1 MSRLTTLAV
10 EIADLKCTR
19 IDSPTPHLLFNVGQ
33 TKVRAFEAPHG
44 GIRLENLDTD
54 GDWQPAG
61 TCYGENDAYL
71 VATAAT
77 AIRALVE
84 PGEPAYTEEVDFL
97 TALAAKLSDVRT
109 SIATVDDEVALT
121 ALSDSPEMDVLV
133 LVDHDEDENLTATV
147 LPGYTIDD
155 EPVSP
160 AELGLREPVTLPAS
174 DVAAV
179 AAQVCN
185 DLDDLPELMIEVFD
199 ALDAQDSSED

>member
-10 EIADLKCTR
+10 EISDLKFTR
-19 IDSPTPHLLFNVGQ
+19 LESPTPHLIFSVGE
-33 TKVRAFEAPHG
+33 TKVRAFEALHR

-71 VATAAT
+71 IATAAA

-97 TALAAKLSDVRT
+97 AALATELSDVRT
-109 SIATVDDEVALT
+109 SISSVEDEVFLT
-121 ALSDSPEMDVLV
+121 VLSDSPEADVMV
-133 LVDHDEDENLTATV
+133 LLDYDEDENLMATV

-160 AELGLREPVTLPAS
+160 AELGLREPITLPAA
-174 DVAAV
+174 DIAAV
-179 AAQVCN
+179 ATQVRKE
-185 DLDDLPELMIEVFD
+185 LEDLPELMIEVFD
-199 ALDAQDSSED
+199 ALDALED